1 MEWFS
6 VLGLYFARFRRDR
19 HDLQSPPLGVLQC
32 VLCAARTAAV
42 YRDQGIGM
50 IDHVPI
56 PFHIAGSGGPFM
68 EYHDFICL
76 LKNAVIPLLPLIG
89 VSACLSPERKDGD
102 QPQFGLWQ
110 LLPKPQQY
118 LSCL

>member
-1 MEWFS
+1 
-6 VLGLYFARFRRDR
+6 
-19 HDLQSPPLGVLQC
+19 
-32 VLCAARTAAV
+32 
-42 YRDQGIGM
+42 
-50 IDHVPI
+50 
-56 PFHIAGSGGPFM
+56 M

-118 LSCL
+118 LSCP